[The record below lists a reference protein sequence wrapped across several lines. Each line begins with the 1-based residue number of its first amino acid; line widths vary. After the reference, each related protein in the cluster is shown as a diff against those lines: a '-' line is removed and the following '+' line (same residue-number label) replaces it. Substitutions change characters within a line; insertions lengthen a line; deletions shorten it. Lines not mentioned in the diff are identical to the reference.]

1 MTCTTHSR
9 GICKGK
15 TSGYITQEHWW
26 VCIDYKWTTCTDNR
40 MSDSDCE
47 YNYCLIHVYCV
58 NVDVCAFIIRKWLH
72 SLPSCW
78 VIRVKKLNR
87 I

>member
-15 TSGYITQEHWW
+15 TSGYIMQEHWW
-26 VCIDYKWTTCTDNR
+26 VCIDHKWTICTDNQ

-47 YNYCLIHVYCV
+47 YNYFLIHVYCV
-58 NVDVCAFIIRKWLH
+58 NVDVCVLLLLGNGCTLCPAAGLYT
-72 SLPSCW
+72 
-78 VIRVKKLNR
+78 
-87 I
+87 